1 MKLQRL
7 HSFASQLVAI
17 SLLLQLFLPLFALPT
32 AVSTQAQTLP
42 TEPAT
47 AAAAQPAAIESP
59 ITIYRT
65 QSAYTSGSTIDIVY
79 TITNNQMPTRLPEI
93 PDTATITDTVDT
105 LAAFDL
111 TADVNTLHG
120 VTLQTTLTNGT
131 LINGNGAAVSG
142 STLTWTIDD
151 LPPMNSTAI
160 TMTILAPANAATFVE
175 LDSGAVVS
183 ATLWDTPAA
192 ATAVPAHIIPDSI
205 STSYLAATPDTDTT
219 DTTMLL
225 TTATFAQSPAEAFAL
240 VQSYANDPYT
250 GSLRGTRG
258 TILGQAGNSL
268 DKASAL
274 IAMLRAAGI
283 PARYRHGTLSQ
294 ADAQTLIAAMFANIS
309 GSAGNIPAGT
319 NAADPLNDPALLAIV
334 QDHWWVEAYLPE
346 TSSWTDLDP
355 AFANAAPSNSFATP
369 GTNDRVAE
377 IPDTLRHKTAVS
389 VRREYYSS
397 FPIGGIFLLE
407 EDVMSVEYAT
417 AQLAG
422 HSLTF
427 AHMVD
432 TDQQLG
438 LTFGTTTHTYTPYFV
453 IDDNTDDAILGTT
466 FQDMLT
472 TFPLATNF
480 TTAAWLTF
488 TITDTNGTVE
498 TFERT
503 LKDDLGPDVRL
514 NGGAP
519 NLARD
524 ENSPAF
530 FGSSDLMTTV
540 FLPNAIQPQAID
552 QIRGTM
558 LGNLVDTAVTIAAI
572 NTLQENSTP
581 SPEEDTL
588 AAEAMLASQI
598 LYAKNHT
605 ITAFDFAI
613 SGDELLQQISHGL
626 QVKMFYAQPRIVT
639 LTTTADEI
647 TETTTESM
655 DLRSTTAVTIP
666 APGQSTTAVQT
677 ANWLKGVGESALEG
691 AALDAFYDDVTAVT
705 TARIFTDMHTQGI
718 TPVRFTQDNIDQ
730 LNLYPFPADTKAL
743 ITTAALDGKTILIP
757 AEAVL
762 INGSPTFGWWQ
773 IDPTTGETI
782 GVLEDGSHGAL
793 FEYLN
798 WLGYKRFSAIKRL
811 FGTPVKYLYKYL
823 VKHIV
828 PALGGTAPRAAA
840 PATLA
845 ATTNWRYLPAHLC
858 PVENCG
864 TEQFFLPDITASPV
878 PLPDM
883 TFAYQ
888 QPVQSAN
895 AFTTTKTAISSS
907 GGGGSS
913 NASLAPTP
921 VSAAITPFETASF
934 NVGLTAN
941 FADDFIL
948 QLHAPSG
955 WHAVLNGTN
964 ATITPPVDAAAGSY
978 EVVIVA
984 QSQNLP
990 TVTATAVFPITI
1002 SVPNQMAFAAAAE
1015 PNITIPQNA
1024 ALITAVSNQTNDG
1037 EAEIPDSAY
1046 RIDITNQSGTTKTFN
1061 VTVSGA
1067 PAGWVILNGTQ
1078 QTTAAVTLSAGQSTT
1093 LGLYLVPDAMPASG
1107 TSHTITVAINDG
1119 DTLSNS
1125 TTINWVMPG
1134 QAHNYIMITPSTL
1147 YMQPNS
1153 TVTFDLTMLNVGN
1166 NTGSFPITATSRLTT
1181 ATFSN
1186 LQSPIAL
1193 ASGANNTQTAT
1204 LNIGDAVLG
1213 NRYPLQIASSAPNGY
1228 TQYALADVQIV
1239 SPVSGVIFEA
1249 AASCTMD
1256 SDALAS
1262 ALETAAINA
1271 VQLEYWCDQGNCPL
1285 ILRDNVANAAES
1297 AATYADSLSF
1307 GSGLAT
1313 TDPLRTAATAL
1324 SAQTTDADILSALAD
1339 VSTAVSNLHTDLCEV
1354 EEHRVSAT
1362 FTPYLDAVLLGNSA
1376 SFTLDVTNLGTI
1388 TTTYA
1393 ITVTGTPGGDQMFTP
1408 TINPGQTT
1416 SLPVNVTPVSLGS
1429 LDLNATAAATAPDV
1443 VVPVGTSASAR
1454 LNVVDKFV
1462 QVTAVTP
1469 NPAFV
1474 DTGTSQTTLSIDID
1488 NVAGIAQTVTAQTEV
1503 HDANG
1508 TLQATLSPELTVLIG
1523 PARTYTLGTIDT
1535 SGWAEGTYT
1544 ITVTLLDSTNALI
1557 PEGTAQGT
1565 FAVGQSVQATMNVTP
1580 QLVPPGTVTVTSIIT
1595 TELQANAILTTPQT
1609 NALPWPATGLRT
1621 VTEAV
1626 ENAPP
1631 PTARTQEIAD
1641 TPRSPTITSQPP
1653 VTNTQSPDLP
1663 AAESPELPAVVT
1675 GTIILRHE
1683 QDEAAVTGT
1692 WDSFSNTEASGGTYL
1707 RANTAGESATFT
1719 VSGTWLNIGFIGD
1732 NWSGHADITIDGISQ
1747 GTFDLYRREA
1757 MPVSFV
1763 FGGLAS
1769 GTHTVVITALGTHNT
1784 NATTHYVQL
1793 DYLDVYN
1800 GGSYT
1805 DGIFEQDDTR
1815 LFLSTG
1821 WSTIADTSASSGS
1834 YIRHAAATAW
1844 FPFTGDSVT
1853 YQALAYNGGG
1863 KVDVSID
1870 GVYQTTVDL
1879 YNPLTAVTRTLS
1891 FNGLGTGPHI
1901 LQINSYR
1908 DMATIDA
1915 LITPGTAPFYTAPTP
1930 GSFTRYEEEHP
1941 AFLFNGV
1948 PFTTT
1953 AQTWTRASS
1962 VLQSEVSGGQ
1972 RVYSNTPG
1980 DTVTFTFSGV
1990 WTAVGFFTT
1999 ENGGHAELFL
2009 DGVSQGIIDL
2019 YSNEEDVTSVA
2030 YAGLAPG
2037 VHTLT
2042 ITVLGTNNIL
2052 SGDSYVQLDYVDV
2065 WDGTSLPTGVF
2076 EQTDTRVLRSGGW
2089 WDVADTNASGGSYS
2103 EAVLHGQPTAW
2114 FPFTGDSVTYQAF
2127 DYFRSDE
2134 VAIYIDEVFQGY
2146 YDIRTGSAPTLT
2158 HSFDNLGAGLH
2169 ILKIRN
2175 YREEPTLDA
2184 FITPAVSPQTP
2195 PAAQVFTRHEEND
2208 TAVSYNG
2215 LPYATTASSW
2225 SRTNSNGRAS
2235 GGQYIYSSTAGDT
2248 ISMAFTGTWIN
2259 VGFATSRLS
2268 GQAEISIDGISQGIV
2283 DLYTR
2288 DDDVA
2293 SFVYGGLADTSHT
2306 ITVTVLGT
2314 SNPNAN
2320 GTQVLFD
2327 YFDTWDGTSLPN
2339 NTYEQDHTLVYRS
2352 DIYDDW
2358 ELYSDT
2364 AASGGSYIT
2373 DDFFSNDG
2381 TVWFPFTGDSVTF
2394 LGMATSSGAHV
2405 EISIDGVSQ
2414 GLFNLYNNVPISRAI
2429 SFNGLGSGPHIIQIR
2444 HNQGEPGIDAFVTP
2458 GSAPFYTPPA
2468 YTGIVRHE
2476 EDHPNM
2482 VYNELYNWR
2491 ARPQEWSRATNST
2504 HVSGGQYVYASSVG
2518 SSASLTFD
2526 GSWAAVGFRVRN
2538 STSQA
2543 ELFIDGM
2550 SQGILD
2556 LSNPAGEDVRIYS
2569 FGDLITGTH
2578 TISVTVVAGTV
2589 YLDYIDTWDGQPM
2602 PDDFANAAV
2611 SEDNG
2616 RIHFTSN
2623 IVDVTYAN
2631 AREDNY
2637 TAPTLSYAASNIWY
2651 SFVGDSFT
2659 LYGVTRQF
2667 GNNIEVYIDGTLLDT
2682 PDFTYPYTE
2691 QTRNIHYTGL
2701 TTGPHIV
2708 RVRNG
2713 SSMRLDGFQS
2723 NPTDLSPF
2731 QPVAE
2736 WWDNAPA
2743 GNGAPFFGTYGI
2755 GAGMTAGDINSDGIV
2770 ELVVSSDD
2778 MTNFGSLFVYRGDG
2792 ADAGGG
2798 TPLLWSH
2805 DFGGGAYRTWVSS
2818 PALGDLDGLPG
2829 SEIVVAAG
2837 NELWA
2842 FHSDGTTYWMTSTVS
2857 IFETLSAPAIAN
2869 LDLDPEPE
2877 IVVNLG
2883 NTIEVREYDG
2893 TLAWST
2899 VYPANANPP
2908 VLADLTNDGLLDIV
2922 ITGWDDDVLV
2932 YDYNNGTPQL
2942 VWSAVLTSS
2951 MAGTFGA
2958 PAVAN
2963 VTGDAA
2969 PEVIVSHYGALSVLN
2984 GADGTAVWTTTLD
2997 PGNPGGVSVADLDGD
3012 GAVEILTGMRYE
3024 FEPGRFGMLYAL
3036 ETDGSLLWNAIAE
3049 DSSSA
3054 NNAAALDLDG
3064 DGAYEVAWNG
3074 QEQGF
3079 TIYSGTDGAI
3089 IFNEPLA
3096 NSATGTDYP
3105 LFVDVDGDSYA
3116 EVVVPTIGGIVV
3128 FGQDG
3133 AWDVTRP
3140 LWNQHSYHITNI
3152 NDDLTIPVYELNS
3165 WDVHNT
3171 YRTQWPQASVMPVYD
3186 MTIAYTAGPDQ
3197 ITVLTPT
3204 LSLTPTT
3211 AVSPLYTFDY
3221 TQEWFQPIITATL
3234 DSEAANLQPG
3244 ELRQIAEGAVV
3255 TYSLPSGTNVVTLPP
3270 LFIQAAHLV
3279 TLAQDNVT
3287 VTAGETA
3294 VITATLSNPG
3304 NSPDT
3309 FTINLAGPTAGWV
3322 DYPATVDVPA
3332 GGETTVVLTL
3342 TVPAGASA
3350 DVLPI
3355 LLDVA
3360 NGGGAEETGQIE
3372 LTILPAAP
3380 NPFTAPPTQAV
3391 ALTVTPETAVGGP
3404 GVTTRYDVS
3413 VANLGNQPDTYDLVV
3428 SAPVGWLAE
3437 LRQNGTAVSSLTVP
3451 SSPYAQTVL
3460 QLLVTPPAG
3469 EAIGSYPV
3477 TITAVSQT
3485 DTAVTTTAV
3494 ATHTIGTNGVAV
3506 TLSPAGQTVAH
3517 GSTTTWNMAITNTG
3531 SVANTYDLAAAGVA
3545 APWVTLDSSS
3555 VTLSPGQAQVVV
3567 VTAANV
3573 GLLPQTVP
3581 LVVAATSQANPA
3593 VAAEANS
3600 NLTVTAVS
3608 DAAVSWTPA
3617 SRTVTDTLATTFSL
3631 VITNTG
3637 NVLTTYDVGAS
3648 VVGGSAQVGSAQVI
3662 IPAGG
3667 TAVVPITVNVT
3678 QPGTYAVTG
3687 TAVVPDGSTHTAAA
3701 TFTATTTQSGLLVYL
3716 PIVVKP

>member
-1 MKLQRL
+1 MKQQRL
-7 HSFASQLVAI
+7 HFFVSQLITI
-17 SLLLQLFLPLFALPT
+17 SLFLQLFLPLFALPT

-42 TEPAT
+42 PEPISAVT
-47 AAAAQPAAIESP
+47 QPAAIEAP
-59 ITIYRT
+59 IAIYRT
-65 QSAYTSGSTIDIVY
+65 QSAYTSGSTIDVAY
-79 TITNNQMPTRLPEI
+79 TITNNQMPTLLPDI
-93 PDTATITDTVDT
+93 PDTATITDTVDA

-111 TADVNTLHG
+111 TTDFNTLHG
-120 VTLQTTLTNGT
+120 VTLQTTLTNGI
-131 LINGNGAAVSG
+131 LVNGNGAAVSG
-142 STLTWTIDD
+142 STLTWTIGDI
-151 LPPMNSTAI
+151 PPMSSTTI
-160 TMTILAPANAATFVE
+160 TLTVQAPTSAPAFVE

-192 ATAVPAHIIPDSI
+192 AAAAPTHIIPDSI
-205 STSYLAATPDTDTT
+205 SASYLVATPDAATT

-225 TTATFAQSPAEAFAL
+225 TTAAFNQSPADAFAL

-258 TILGQAGNSL
+258 TILGQAGSSL

-294 ADAQTLIAAMFANIS
+294 SDAQAVITTMFTNID
-309 GSAGNIPAGT
+309 GAAGNIPAGT
-319 NAADPLNDPALLAIV
+319 SVADPLNDPALLAIV

-346 TSSWTDLDP
+346 TGSWTDLDP
-355 AFANAAPSNSFATP
+355 AFANAAPGNSFATP
-369 GTNDRVAE
+369 GINDRIAE

-432 TDQQLG
+432 TDQQIG

-480 TTAAWLTF
+480 TTAAWLSF

-530 FGSSDLMTTV
+530 FGGSDLMTTV
-540 FLPNAIQPQAID
+540 FLPNAIHPQAIE

-558 LGNLVDTAVTIAAI
+558 LGSLVDTAVTIAAI
-572 NTLQENSTP
+572 NTLQESSAP
-581 SPEEDTL
+581 SPEEDAL
-588 AAEAMLASQI
+588 AAEAMLASQT
-598 LYAKNHT
+598 LFAKNHT
-605 ITAFDFAI
+605 TTAFDFAI
-613 SGDELLQQISHGL
+613 NGDELLQQISHGL
-626 QVKMFYAQPRIVT
+626 HVKAFYAQPRIVI
-639 LTTTADEI
+639 LTTTADET

-655 DLRSTTAVTIP
+655 DLRSTTAVIIP
-666 APGQSTTAVQT
+666 APGQSTAAVQT
-677 ANWLKGVGESALEG
+677 ANWLKGIGESALEG

-743 ITTAALDGKTILIP
+743 ITSAALDGKTILIP

-773 IDPTTGETI
+773 TDPVTGETI

-793 FEYLN
+793 LEYLN
-798 WLGYKRFSAIKRL
+798 WLGYKRFSALKRM

-823 VKHIV
+823 VKHLV
-828 PALGGTAPRAAA
+828 PALGGTAPRTAA
-840 PATLA
+840 PSGLTD
-845 ATTNWRYLPAHLC
+845 TVDWRYLPAHLC
-858 PVENCG
+858 PIENCG
-864 TEQFFLPDITASPV
+864 TEQFFLPDLAVTPV

-883 TFAYQ
+883 TLAYQ
-888 QPVQSAN
+888 QPSQTAKPFASAN
-895 AFTTTKTAISSS
+895 VTINSS
-907 GGGGSS
+907 GGSS
-913 NASLAPTP
+913 SASLVPAPA
-921 VSAAITPFETASF
+921 SAAITPFVTANF
-934 NVGLTAN
+934 DVGLTAN
-941 FADDFIL
+941 FTGDFIL
-948 QLHAPSG
+948 QLHVPDG
-955 WHAVLNGTN
+955 WHAALNGTD
-964 ATITPPVDAAAGSY
+964 ATITPPANAEAGSY
-978 EVVIVA
+978 EVIVVA
-984 QSQNLP
+984 QSQDQP

-1002 SVPNQMAFAAAAE
+1002 SVPNQMTFAVAAE

-1024 ALITAVSNQTNDG
+1024 ALLTAVSNQTNDG

-1046 RIDITNQSGTTKTFN
+1046 RLDITNQSGTAKTFN
-1061 VTVSGA
+1061 ITVSGA
-1067 PAGWVILNGTQ
+1067 PAGWVILDGTQ
-1078 QTTAAVTLSAGQSTT
+1078 QTTTAVSLPAGQSTT
-1093 LGLYLVPDAMPASG
+1093 LGLYLVPDTMPTPG
-1107 TSHTITVAINDG
+1107 TNHTITIAINDG
-1119 DTLSNS
+1119 STLSDS
-1125 TTINWVMPG
+1125 TVINWVMPG
-1134 QAHNYIMITPSTL
+1134 QAHNYITLTPSTL
-1147 YMQPNS
+1147 YVQPNS
-1153 TVTFDLTMLNVGN
+1153 SVNFDVNMTNVGN
-1166 NTGSFPITATSRLTT
+1166 STGSFPITATTRLTT

-1186 LQSPIAL
+1186 LQSPITL
-1193 ASGANNTQTAT
+1193 VSGTSDTQTAT
-1204 LNIGDAVLG
+1204 LTIGDAVLG
-1213 NRYPLQIASSAPNGY
+1213 GRYPLEIVSSAPNGY
-1228 TQYALADVQIV
+1228 SQYALADVQIV
-1239 SPVSGVIFEA
+1239 SPVSGAIFEA
-1249 AASCTMD
+1249 AAACTMG
-1256 SDALAS
+1256 SQSLADALES
-1262 ALETAAINA
+1262 AAINA
-1271 VQLEYWCDQGNCPL
+1271 VQLEYWCEQGDCPL
-1285 ILRDNVANAAES
+1285 VLRDNIVTAAENAAL
-1297 AATYADSLSF
+1297 YADTLSF
-1307 GSGLAT
+1307 GSGLST
-1313 TDPLRTAATAL
+1313 TDSVRTAATNLA
-1324 SAQTTDADILSALAD
+1324 AQVTNVDILAALAD

-1354 EEHRVSAT
+1354 EEHRVSAA
-1362 FTPYLDAVLLGNSA
+1362 FTPYLDAVLLGDST

-1393 ITVTGTPGGDQMFTP
+1393 ITVTGVPGGEQLFTS

-1429 LDLNATAAATAPDV
+1429 LDLNATAAATVPDV
-1443 VVPVGTSASAR
+1443 VVPVGTTATAR

-1474 DTGTSQTTLSIDID
+1474 DTGSSQTTLNINID
-1488 NVAGIAQTVTAQTEV
+1488 NSAGIAQTVTALTEI

-1508 TLQATLSPELTVLIG
+1508 TLQATLSPEPTILIG

-1544 ITVTLLDSTNALI
+1544 ITVNLLNNTNTLI
-1557 PEGTAQGT
+1557 PDGTARGT
-1565 FAVGQSVQATMNVTP
+1565 FAVGQSVQATMSVIP
-1580 QLVPPGTVTVTSIIT
+1580 QIVPPGTITVTSIIT
-1595 TELQANAILTTPQT
+1595 TELQPDAIL
-1609 NALPWPATGLRT
+1609 ALPQSANSLPWSATGLRT
-1621 VTEAV
+1621 ITEAV

-1631 PTARTQEIAD
+1631 AD
-1641 TPRSPTITSQPP
+1641 TPPAAVNTPRFPAASVQLP
-1653 VTNTQSPDLP
+1653 VTSNQSLDLP
-1663 AAESPELPAVVT
+1663 AADSPELPAVVT
-1675 GTIILRHE
+1675 GTIILRYE
-1683 QDEAAVTGT
+1683 QDESAVTGT

-1719 VSGTWLNIGFIGD
+1719 ISGTWLNIGFIGD
-1732 NWSGHADITIDGISQ
+1732 NWSGHADITIDGVSQ

-1763 FGGLAS
+1763 FDGLSS
-1769 GTHTVVITALGTHNT
+1769 GTHTVVVTALGTHNT

-1805 DGIFEQDDTR
+1805 DGIFEQDNSR

-1821 WSTIADTSASSGS
+1821 WSTIADANASDGS
-1834 YIRHAAATAW
+1834 YMRHTAATAW

-1863 KVDVSID
+1863 KADISID
-1870 GVYQTTVDL
+1870 GIYLTTVDL

-1891 FNGLGTGPHI
+1891 FNGLGAGPHI

-1908 DMATIDA
+1908 DMTTVDA
-1915 LITPGTAPFYTAPTP
+1915 FITPGTAPFYTPPVP

-1953 AQTWTRASS
+1953 TQTWTRASS
-1962 VLQSEVSGGQ
+1962 VLQSEASGGQ

-1980 DTVTFTFSGV
+1980 DTAVLTFNGV
-1990 WTAVGFFTT
+1990 WAAVGFFTND
-1999 ENGGHAELFL
+1999 NGGHAEIFL
-2009 DGVSQGIIDL
+2009 DGVSQGVVDL
-2019 YSNEEDVTSVA
+2019 YSNEEDVTSIT
-2030 YAGLAPG
+2030 YNGLAPG
-2037 VHTLT
+2037 SHTLS
-2042 ITVLGTNNIL
+2042 ITVLGSSNSL
-2052 SGDSYVQLDYVDV
+2052 SGNNYVQLDYVDV
-2065 WDGTSLPTGVF
+2065 WDGTPLSTGTF
-2076 EQTDTRVLRSGGW
+2076 EQTDARVLRSGGW
-2089 WDVADTNASGGSYS
+2089 WDVADANTSGGSYS
-2103 EAVLHGQPTAW
+2103 EAVLHGEPTVW

-2158 HSFDNLGAGLH
+2158 HSFDNLGTGLH

-2175 YREEPTLDA
+2175 YRAEPTLDA
-2184 FITPAVSPQTP
+2184 FMTPAISPQTP
-2195 PAAQVFTRHEEND
+2195 PSTTQVFTRHEEDD
-2208 TAVSYNG
+2208 TAVFYNG
-2215 LPYATTASSW
+2215 LPYTITASSW
-2225 SRTNSNGRAS
+2225 SRASGNGRAS
-2235 GGQYIYSSTAGDT
+2235 DSQYIYSSTPGDT
-2248 ISMAFTGTWIN
+2248 ISMTFTGTWIN
-2259 VGFATSRLS
+2259 AGFVTSRLS
-2268 GQAEISIDGISQGIV
+2268 GQAEIFIDGNSQGII
-2283 DLYTR
+2283 DLYSR
-2288 DDDVA
+2288 DDDVT
-2293 SFVYGGLADTSHT
+2293 SFVYSGLTDTSHT
-2306 ITVTVLGT
+2306 ITITVLGT
-2314 SNPNAN
+2314 SHPNAS
-2320 GTQVLFD
+2320 GTQVIFD
-2327 YFDTWDGTSLPN
+2327 YFDTWDGTSLPD

-2352 DIYDDW
+2352 DFYDDW
-2358 ELYSDT
+2358 DFYSDA
-2364 AASGGSYIT
+2364 AASGGSYIS

-2394 LGMATSSGAHV
+2394 LGMATSSGAHI
-2405 EISIDGVSQ
+2405 EITIDGISQ
-2414 GLFNLYNNVPISRAI
+2414 GLFNLFNNTPISRAL
-2429 SFNGLGSGPHIIQIR
+2429 SFNGLGSGPHIMQVR
-2444 HNQGEPGIDAFVTP
+2444 HKQGEPGIDAFVTP
-2458 GSAPFYTPPA
+2458 GSTPFYTPPA

-2482 VYNELYNWR
+2482 VYNALYNWR
-2491 ARPQEWSRATNST
+2491 TRPQAWSRATNST

-2518 SSASLTFD
+2518 SSTSLTFD

-2538 STSQA
+2538 AASQA
-2543 ELFIDGM
+2543 EVFIDGI

-2556 LSNPAGEDVRIYS
+2556 LSNPAGEDVRIYP
-2569 FGDLITGTH
+2569 FGSLITGTH

-2602 PDDFANAAV
+2602 PDDFVNAAV
-2611 SEDNG
+2611 NKDNG
-2616 RIHFTSN
+2616 RVHFTSN
-2623 IVDVTYAN
+2623 IADVTYAN
-2631 AREDNY
+2631 ALESDY
-2637 TAPTLSYAASNIWY
+2637 AAPTLYYAASNIWY

-2667 GNNIEVYIDGTLLDT
+2667 GSSMEVYVDGILLDS

-2691 QTRNIHYTGL
+2691 QTRDIHYTGL

-2708 RVRNG
+2708 RIHNG
-2713 SSMRLDGFQS
+2713 SNMRIDGFQS

-2731 QPVAE
+2731 QPIAE
-2736 WWDNAPA
+2736 WWDDAPR

-2755 GAGMTAGDINSDGIV
+2755 AAGMTAGDINSDGIV
-2770 ELVVSSDD
+2770 ELVVSGDD

-2842 FHSDGTTYWMTSTVS
+2842 LHSDGTTYWMTSTVS

-2877 IVVNLG
+2877 IVINLG
-2883 NTIEVREYDG
+2883 NTIEVREHDG

-2899 VYPANANPP
+2899 TYPAVANPP

-2942 VWSAVLTSS
+2942 VWSAVLSSS

-2963 VTGDAA
+2963 VTGDNS

-3036 ETDGSLLWNAIAE
+3036 ETDGSLLWSTIAE
-3049 DSSSA
+3049 DNSSA
-3054 NNAAALDLDG
+3054 NNAATLDLDG

-3152 NDDLTIPVYELNS
+3152 NDDLTIPVYERNS
-3165 WDVHNT
+3165 WELHNT
-3171 YRTQWPQASVMPVYD
+3171 YRTQWPQASVMPSYD

-3221 TQEWFQPIITATL
+3221 TQEWFQPIITVTL

-3255 TYSLPSGTNVVTLPP
+3255 TYSLPSGTNVVTLPS
-3270 LFIQAAHLV
+3270 LFVQAAHLV
-3279 TLAQDNVT
+3279 MLPQNAVT
-3287 VTAGETA
+3287 VVAGETA

-3304 NSPDT
+3304 SSADM
-3309 FTINLAGPTAGWV
+3309 FTINLAGPAAGWV
-3322 DYPATVDVPA
+3322 DYPVTVSVPA
-3332 GGETTVVLTL
+3332 GGEATVAMTI

-3350 DVLPI
+3350 DVMPI
-3355 LLDVA
+3355 LLDVV
-3360 NGGGAEETGQIE
+3360 NGSGAEETGQME

-3380 NPFTAPPTQAV
+3380 NPFTAPPTQAA

-3404 GVTTRYDVS
+3404 GVTTRYDV
-3413 VANLGNQPDTYDLVV
+3413 VAVNLGNQPDTYNLVV
-3428 SAPVGWLAE
+3428 SAPADWAAE
-3437 LRQNGTAVSSLTVP
+3437 LQQNGKPVSSLTIP
-3451 SSPYAQTVL
+3451 TSPYAQKAL
-3460 QLLVTPPAG
+3460 QLLVTPPAD
-3469 EAIGSYPV
+3469 EVVSSYPV

-3485 DTAVTTTAV
+3485 NTAVTATATV
-3494 ATHTIGTNGVAV
+3494 THTIGNNGVTV
-3506 TLSPAGQTVAH
+3506 TLSPGGQTAAH
-3517 GSTTTWNMAITNTG
+3517 GSTVTWEMTITNTG
-3531 SVANTYDLAAAGVA
+3531 STADTYNLTAAGVA
-3545 APWVTLDSSS
+3545 APWVTLGSSS
-3555 VTLSPGQAQVVV
+3555 ATLDPGQVQVVV
-3567 VTAANV
+3567 VTASNV

-3581 LVVAATSQANPA
+3581 LVVSAVSQSNPA
-3593 VAAEANS
+3593 IAAEAAS

-3608 DAAVSWTPA
+3608 DAAIAWASA
-3617 SRTVTDTLATTFSL
+3617 SRTVTDTLTTTFSL

-3637 NVLTTYDVGAS
+3637 NVLTTYDVGAL
-3648 VVGGSAQVGSAQVI
+3648 VAGGSTQVRSAQVT
-3662 IPAGG
+3662 IPASG
-3667 TAVVPITVNVT
+3667 TAVVPITVHVT
-3678 QPGTYAVTG
+3678 QPGTYTVTG
-3687 TAVVPDGSTHTAAA
+3687 TAVVPGGGTR
-3701 TFTATTTQSGLLVYL
+3701 TATTSFTADVTTDSGLTLYL
-3716 PIVVKP
+3716 PIIVKP